1 MPRIGRRRNGNG
13 RARVPVV
20 EAQPPERRRGR
31 RNRAVAAPGIQDVGA
46 VVGEVQAPLPLP
58 IQAPLPI
65 ERQPALQGPVTPALN
80 VQAPFAQVEIPA
92 PVPMPNQNGEINN
105 DPMLI
110 PNQSE
115 CDVYVSQ
122 NLKEK
127 IWNREYI
134 DLSLLLYQNFISQI
148 DRPQNVISY
157 DNAAGSLVIT
167 SNKNSKVKSI
177 QNIESWTD
185 AFINYMKIFIQRFP
199 NLANELTTYMSII
212 RGTQVSFEKIYCYD
226 QQFRLRMANNPT
238 RSWSSIDGILWY
250 TVIANGEPE
259 GNTIQQTSVG
269 NRPCYDYNFKGAC
282 HRQNCFYT
290 HLCMKCGMAHPF
302 AGCPQQANS
311 NQAYARAQNAARGT
325 YQNTVR
331 VARNFAPRT
340 QTHFQRAANSN
351 QGFRPRGSRFPALR
365 MAAPQTFN
373 N

>member
-1 MPRIGRRRNGNG
+1 MGMGAHEETTG
-13 RARVPVV
+13 K
-20 EAQPPERRRGR
+20 E
-31 RNRAVAAPGIQDVGA
+31 NRAVAAPGIQDVGA

-127 IWNREYI
+127 IWNRELHRFVI
-134 DLSLLLYQNFISQI
+134 TSLSKTFISQI

-199 NLANELTTYMSII
+199 NLASELTTYMSII
-212 RGTQVSFEKIYCYD
+212 RGTQVSFEKRFIV
-226 QQFRLRMANNPT
+226 M
-238 RSWSSIDGILWY
+238 
-250 TVIANGEPE
+250 
-259 GNTIQQTSVG
+259 TS
-269 NRPCYDYNFKGAC
+269 NLD
-282 HRQNCFYT
+282 
-290 HLCMKCGMAHPF
+290 
-302 AGCPQQANS
+302 
-311 NQAYARAQNAARGT
+311 
-325 YQNTVR
+325 
-331 VARNFAPRT
+331 
-340 QTHFQRAANSN
+340 
-351 QGFRPRGSRFPALR
+351 
-365 MAAPQTFN
+365 
-373 N
+373 